1 MMLLEEQ
8 ELLIESD
15 EKPFLGSGQ
24 LVEKLTL
31 EVVSL
36 LSKIP

>member
-15 EKPFLGSGQ
+15 EKLFWGGQ
-24 LVEKLTL
+24 WVEKLTL
-31 EVVSL
+31 EVV
-36 LSKIP
+36 